1 MNDMPG
7 IVRLNDKCTG
17 HSCYPPRP
25 CITASDDVFVE
36 GKAVHREQDKWAM
49 HACPNTPPHD
59 GVLATGSS
67 TVYVNGKAIARIGDP
82 ISCGSK
88 TQEGSQTVFAG

>member
-1 MNDMPG
+1 MINVP
-7 IVRLNDKCTG
+7 V
-17 HSCYPPRP
+17 
-25 CITASDDVFVE
+25 TAAIHPDLASQQVIMCL
-36 GKAVHREQDKWAM
+36 WM

-59 GVLATGSS
+59 GVLAKGSS

-88 TQEGSQTVFAG
+88 TQEGSQTIFAG